1 MASELKPCAHCDGAA
16 ELDYQQPF
24 CAFPSGKMEKQVAIY
39 CTECD
44 VHMSMCYSDFPEYN
58 HDQMAAILTEKW
70 NTRPT
75 PVAPVSPDA
84 TGKCGELVTVAWES
98 MDNKCDPDDKLVY
111 EIKFPRNGDKR
122 LVYRSQ
128 AVELLAERDE
138 TIRRQDIALR
148 GALREVKRL
157 KADNA
162 AKDARVKELETEVAE
177 ATRRGEDQWAGWVK
191 EEALRKA
198 LEAKLAAAE
207 KALEFYAKQV
217 SGCRK
222 IGSDGDKFRAS

>member
-1 MASELKPCAHCDGAA
+1 MASELKPC
-16 ELDYQQPF
+16 PF
-24 CAFPSGKMEKQVAIY
+24 CGGTDLSSGGDDKFVG
-39 CTECD
+39 
-44 VHMSMCYSDFPEYN
+44 YSCKTCQATGPN
-58 HDQMAAILTEKW
+58 HYGSRDW
-70 NTRPT
+70 NTRST

-84 TGKCGELVTVAWES
+84 TGKCGELETVAWNCTYPSYGHFTLKEHEAKQAIEDGAS
-98 MDNKCDPDDKLVY
+98 VEELVT
-111 EIKFPRNGDKR
+111 
-122 LVYRSQ
+122 RSQ

-222 IGSDGDKFRAS
+222 IGSDGDKFRASLDADGGATARAALGGKPS